1 MIPLMRAELLKL
13 KRTKIWLLLLIS
25 PLIILT
31 DGLTFPDDLKVES
44 GKITLMHLYQSGAA
58 SHTILLFPLLIGI
71 FAAFLCRH
79 EHLNGG
85 WKQLLVQ
92 PVRKG
97 NVFLA
102 KLLFIVMICALI
114 QLFFLGS
121 ILLASAINGG
131 SVIPEDYML
140 KGVLSGFIAS
150 VPLATLQIWASS
162 LWASFGASLALNVIF
177 TVPNILIVNSETYG
191 PFYPWVQPALA
202 MISEDANNI
211 YSLSISTETLIFVIG
226 GSFLVFFICGFFSFK
241 RKAY

>member
-31 DGLTFPDDLKVES
+31 DGLTFPDELKADN
-44 GKITLMHLYQSGAA
+44 GKIILAHLYQSGAA

-71 FAAFLCRH
+71 FAAFLCRY

-97 NVFLA
+97 NVFVA
-102 KLLFIVMICALI
+102 KLLFIVIICALI
-114 QLFFLGS
+114 QLLFLGS
-121 ILLASAINGG
+121 ILLSSIINGG
-131 SVIPEDYML
+131 SGVPENYML

-150 VPLATLQIWASS
+150 IPLATLQIWASS

-177 TVPNILIVNSETYG
+177 TVPNILIVSSETYG

-202 MISEDANNI
+202 MI
-211 YSLSISTETLIFVIG
+211 
-226 GSFLVFFICGFFSFK
+226 
-241 RKAY
+241 